1 MQFVSNQP
9 NPPTLPPVLP
19 PQPISR
25 QPIPNVNP
33 YGAPQP
39 APYSA
44 SPPTEA
50 LNDPQLNTMILQMLD
65 KLKQPEYNQPPPQP
79 YYGNPPPVS
88 EDVTS
93 LLNTI
98 QNLGRKH

>member
-1 MQFVSNQP
+1 
-9 NPPTLPPVLP
+9 
-19 PQPISR
+19 
-25 QPIPNVNP
+25 
-33 YGAPQP
+33 
-39 APYSA
+39 
-44 SPPTEA
+44 
-50 LNDPQLNTMILQMLD
+50 MLD